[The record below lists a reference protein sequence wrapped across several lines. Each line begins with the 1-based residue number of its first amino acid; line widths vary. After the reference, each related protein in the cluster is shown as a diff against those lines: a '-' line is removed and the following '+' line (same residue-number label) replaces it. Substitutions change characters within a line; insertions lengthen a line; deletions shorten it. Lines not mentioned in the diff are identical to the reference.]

1 MAVRAMMVDIVKL
14 ANGIIPGTK
23 EGDHLLSFPGG
34 VQFIVPQ
41 AVIDNLDPAKD
52 DEPITT
58 TPQRKP
64 TARPQAPIRQPSTE
78 DDRPEKEDLD
88 TRICNECGK
97 ETKQVMPSGRCYE
110 CATVRCP
117 TCRSEVRRADMIG
130 QYCPTCLPRGRD

>member
-1 MAVRAMMVDIVKL
+1 MIRRINVDILKL

-41 AVIDNLDPAKD
+41 DVIDNLDPDSD
-52 DEPITT
+52 DSRIIHPITT
-58 TPQRKP
+58 P
-64 TARPQAPIRQPSTE
+64 RPASRPAPIRQPSAE

-88 TRICNECGK
+88 TRICNECGA
-97 ETKQVMPSGRCYE
+97 ETKQVMPSGRCYK
-110 CATVRCP
+110 CASVRCP
-117 TCRSEVRRADMIG
+117 TCKAEVKRADMIG